1 MMIKHLKGKKTAPFI
16 DDVIVRPAFLPK
28 FLPELENILSLYPEL
43 EHTIAGHPGDG
54 NFHIIPLVDINDQK
68 IGKDVLEVSEKVYDL
83 VKKYNGSITA
93 EHNDGIVR
101 TPYLSKMYSREVI
114 EIFQKIKNIFDPKNI
129 FNPGKKV
136 EGTKE
141 YIFSHLT

>member
-16 DDVIVRPAFLPK
+16 DDVIVRPEFLPK

-68 IGKDVLEVSEKVYDL
+68 I
-83 VKKYNGSITA
+83 
-93 EHNDGIVR
+93 
-101 TPYLSKMYSREVI
+101 
-114 EIFQKIKNIFDPKNI
+114 KNIFDPKNI

-141 YIFSHLT
+141 YIFSHLTVK